1 MPKQANI
8 AVVDDDESVRESLP
22 DLLNMLGF
30 TARTFA
36 SPEEFL
42 ESDFFRQTDCLI
54 LDVAMRGM
62 SGPQLQ
68 TELKRLGSKIPIIFI
83 TAQPNGQR
91 QRLVE
96 QGAVDCLLKPFSDTA
111 LREALNRALRLSDG
125 CPEADPPLERNQSPD
140 GCGQQILRIEDNNSR
155 GKSVLQ
161 KTTDGAVHLS

>member
-1 MPKQANI
+1 MKKRGQKSRHGNQPSI

-22 DLLNMLGF
+22 DLLKELGF
-30 TARTFA
+30 RARAFL

-42 ESDFFRQTDCLI
+42 ASDFLRETDCLI

-83 TAQPNGQR
+83 TAQSDKSLR

-96 QGAVDCLLKPFSDTA
+96 QGAVDCLLKPFSDA
-111 LREALNRALRLSDG
+111 GLLKALNRALHPS
-125 CPEADPPLERNQSPD
+125 
-140 GCGQQILRIEDNNSR
+140 
-155 GKSVLQ
+155 
-161 KTTDGAVHLS
+161 